1 MSDKASRVVDIDAL
15 QSKLDRLKSGQ
26 FEHYDDDGPDAEH
39 SETRTLIRLLD
50 AAVEEIRGRRA
61 HSNSAEYDKTTRAEL
76 PTDVEAFS
84 VEVEERKPLAR
95 VAQDW
100 NGASTYHVWL
110 DISAERSTVNV
121 GMPFAEAKRM
131 ADEINARTDVPALCA
146 AVREQ
151 DKRARHA
158 EQERDAFD
166 KRIAELEAE
175 QAASWSAFEKEAL
188 DAIGSEVI
196 GMITDAGS
204 DIPGM
209 IKKLHAHYA
218 NKLRIMDERRL
229 EAESR
234 RIKAEEQRDS
244 YKRIASIKKPTAS
257 PAQE

>member
-1 MSDKASRVVDIDAL
+1 MD
-15 QSKLDRLKSGQ
+15 
-26 FEHYDDDGPDAEH
+26 
-39 SETRTLIRLLD
+39 
-50 AAVEEIRGRRA
+50 
-61 HSNSAEYDKTTRAEL
+61 DKTKRLIEAAEGKNPFPHKFQNRPEVITRQ
-76 PTDVEAFS
+76 
-84 VEVEERKPLAR
+84 LA
-95 VAQDW
+95 
-100 NGASTYHVWL
+100 
-110 DISAERSTVNV
+110 
-121 GMPFAEAKRM
+121 
-131 ADEINARTDVPALCA
+131 A